1 MFSGFMTSIILT
13 SQNGVKEGVL
23 PQIDNLQN
31 IPIGDYQV
39 WLDELDKHKKLV
51 INDIEE
57 IKDTFPKGYELLVQ
71 QGIRNIIWVP

>member
-1 MFSGFMTSIILT
+1 M
-13 SQNGVKEGVL
+13 

-71 QGIRNIIWVP
+71 QGIRNII